1 MNERSSRSHTIV
13 TMAIE
18 SRERDE
24 EEGGGRD
31 GPVKVSSIVSC
42 KLRSC
47 VFILHTYRGLL
58 RALVKFPLCAESG

>member
-24 EEGGGRD
+24 EEEEGGEKD

-42 KLRSC
+42 KL
-47 VFILHTYRGLL
+47 
-58 RALVKFPLCAESG
+58 

>member
-24 EEGGGRD
+24 EEEGGGGKD

-42 KLRSC
+42 K
-47 VFILHTYRGLL
+47 
-58 RALVKFPLCAESG
+58 